1 MDQAS
6 GEGPAGTHIARYDEG
21 VRNEVLE
28 LRRSAGLSQ
37 QRLAERSGVAQPN
50 IAAYESGRR
59 KPSVEMVERLRKAAR
74 PLPHVLINAHRD
86 ELVAL
91 AAEHGLVNVR
101 VFGSVQ
107 RGDDGPDS
115 DVDLLV
121 TVRPKTG
128 LLTLA
133 AFARRA
139 EALLGVPVDV
149 VSEGG
154 LRPGHQI
161 LTTAVA
167 L

>member
-1 MDQAS
+1 M
-6 GEGPAGTHIARYDEG
+6 
-21 VRNEVLE
+21 NEVSE
-28 LRRSAGLSQ
+28 LRRRAGLSQ
-37 QRLAERSGVAQPN
+37 QELAERSGVAQPN
-50 IAAYESGRR
+50 VAAYESGRR
-59 KPSVEMVERLRKAAR
+59 SPSPEMVERLRKAAR
-74 PLPHVLINAHRD
+74 PLPHALIAAHRE

-91 AAEHGLVNVR
+91 AAEHGLTNVR
-101 VFGSVQ
+101 LFGSAQ

-139 EALLGVPVDV
+139 EELIGVPVDV

-154 LRPGHQI
+154 LRPEHKI
-161 LTTAVA
+161 LAAAAA

>member
-1 MDQAS
+1 M
-6 GEGPAGTHIARYDEG
+6 
-21 VRNEVLE
+21 
-28 LRRSAGLSQ
+28 RRSAGLSQ
-37 QRLAERSGVAQPN
+37 QELAERSGVAQPN

-59 KPSVEMVERLRKAAR
+59 KPSAEMVERLRKAAR
-74 PLPHVLINAHRD
+74 PLPHVLISKHRD

-91 AAEHGLVNVR
+91 AAEHGLTNVR
-101 VFGSVQ
+101 LFGSVQ

-154 LRPGHQI
+154 LRPEHKI
-161 LTTAVA
+161 LATAVA

>member
-1 MDQAS
+1 M
-6 GEGPAGTHIARYDEG
+6 E
-21 VRNEVLE
+21 VR
-28 LRRSAGLSQ
+28 RKAGLSQ
-37 QRLAERSGVAQPN
+37 QELAERSGVAQPN

-59 KPSVEMVERLRKAAR
+59 RPSPEMVERLRKAAR
-74 PLPHVLINAHRD
+74 PLPHVLVTAHRD

-91 AAEHGLVNVR
+91 ADEHGLTNVR
-101 VFGSVQ
+101 LFGSVR

-139 EALLGVPVDV
+139 EELLGVRVDV

-154 LRPGHQI
+154 LRPDHTI
-161 LTTAVA
+161 RATAVA